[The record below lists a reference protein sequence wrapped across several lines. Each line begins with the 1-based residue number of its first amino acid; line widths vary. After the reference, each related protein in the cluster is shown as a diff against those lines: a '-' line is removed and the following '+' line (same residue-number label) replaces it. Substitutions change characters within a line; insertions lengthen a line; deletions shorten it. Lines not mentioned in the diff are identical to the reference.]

1 MTLKEG
7 TSTKQGTTT
16 EVESFAFTKEN
27 LKKANAFMARYPEG
41 RHVSA
46 VLPLLDLAQRQ
57 CNGWLP
63 KAALQYVAHFLNMPE
78 IRVWEV
84 VTFYTMFNL
93 KPVGQHFL
101 QVCTTTPCWLRGAGE
116 LVALYC
122 KKFGVDIGETTPD
135 GCFTLKEVECLGAC
149 VNAPI
154 VQINDDFFE
163 DLDEATWST
172 LLDDLAAGKMR
183 TPGSAWGRCS
193 SEPWE
198 PAQQPTQKPTKSLAK
213 KPITRKKAQ
222 KET

>member
-7 TSTKQGTTT
+7 TSTKQGATT
-16 EVESFAFTKEN
+16 EVESFTFTKEN
-27 LKKANAFMARYPEG
+27 LKKAKELMARYPEG

-57 CNGWLP
+57 CKGWLP
-63 KAALQYVAHFLNMPE
+63 KAALQYVAQFLNMPE
-78 IRVWEV
+78 MRVWEIA
-84 VTFYTMFNL
+84 TFYTMFNL
-93 KPVGQHFL
+93 TPVGRHFL

-116 LVALYC
+116 LVELYC
-122 KKFGVDIGETTPD
+122 KKFGVDIGETTAD

-149 VNAPI
+149 VNAPM

-163 DLDEATWST
+163 DLDEATWSA
-172 LLDDLAAGKMR
+172 LLDDLAAGKVR

-193 SEPWE
+193 SEPWD
-198 PAQQPTQKPTKSLAK
+198 PDQKQIQRPTNPLVKKPTLQK
-213 KPITRKKAQ
+213 KVQ